1 MLRKVTGTYEVAH
14 PPRDIPTASG
24 ISAIDKAGFATPLH
38 ATTGLGLQPQQA
50 QGDRS
55 ANLPGTSHAQAASE
69 EPVPRHFPPVKRL
82 GVTLGDNASGRPA
95 ANLPERRIGSIERP
109 TRESGIRE

>member
-1 MLRKVTGTYEVAH
+1 MLKKVTGTYEVAH
-14 PPRDIPTASG
+14 PPRDIPTATG
-24 ISAIDKAGFATPLH
+24 ISAIDKAQFATALH
-38 ATTGLGLQPQQA
+38 QTTGPGPQA
-50 QGDRS
+50 QGDRI

-95 ANLPERRIGSIERP
+95 ANLPERRLPSTVER
-109 TRESGIRE
+109 TARESGIRE